1 MSKLDAVIDRLK
13 ALPEEEQARLAR
25 EIEGL
30 LEERS
35 DAVALTPAQWDELD
49 RRLAGDRSD
58 GEPHDAVMREMKQRF
73 GL

>member
-35 DAVALTPAQWDELD
+35 DAVALTLEQWDELD
-49 RRLAGDRSD
+49 RRLAEDQSD